1 MTEPQTDTNTVP
13 ASAPSKPVT
22 PSRRARGQ
30 RLALGLAG
38 GLVGL
43 LVIGGIVLT
52 QLDWN
57 RAKPWLNQTLSDAT
71 GRHVAVE
78 GDRSLRVAILLWAAT
93 TMTRRLPTGCFS
105 SRV

>member
-78 GDRSLRVAILLWAAT
+78 GDLSAT
-93 TMTRRLPTGCFS
+93 WQWPQTLDDGWRR
-105 SRV
+105 